1 MSEPTS
7 APLELPTTRAVGR
20 GRTFA
25 VYALLLVGGFFLL
38 ATSFAVW
45 VDRVALNTNQFVNT
59 SSQLL
64 EDDAIRQVIAN
75 RAVDELYANV
85 DVQAAIEE
93 RLNDI
98 SKDAKPAAA
107 PAAGALRQY
116 APLLLV
122 RALSQP
128 ALQSVWRTTLR
139 RSHQELVDILEGRT
153 GTLSTQEGVVTLDF
167 RPFILDTAERVGLQ
181 NEVAK
186 RLKPGAAQVEILRS
200 GQLHAAQSGFELL
213 KTLAWFL
220 PLLTLAAFGLA
231 LWLGAGRRRAVVRDL
246 GLVIAAVGIVGLI
259 ATHIVGNYVVDA
271 LATDTQTRA
280 AGSDAWTIVT
290 ELLRSSFRWQ
300 IVVGVLFLAASWLA
314 SPRHTALLV
323 RRTLAPFLRQRAYPY
338 GALAVLALV
347 LLVTVPGAGFART
360 IFVVVLLVLLVLGI
374 EVLRKQTLQEFPEES
389 PGVAIAAAR
398 ARLNAWLATA
408 RAARPPAPRPSANE
422 SSVPTQLRELA
433 ALRDAGA
440 LTEEEYTA
448 AKARVLSGR

>member
-7 APLELPTTRAVGR
+7 APIELRTTRAVGR

-25 VYALLLVGGFFLL
+25 VYALLLAGGFFLL

-64 EDDAIRQVIAN
+64 EDDAIRQVIAD

-85 DVQAAIEE
+85 DVQAELKAQAP
-93 RLNDI
+93 
-98 SKDAKPAAA
+98 KDLKPLAAVAAA
-107 PAAGALRQY
+107 GLRQGAYTVVDRALRQ
-116 APLLLV
+116 PQLQNIW
-122 RALSQP
+122 RAS
-128 ALQSVWRTTLR
+128 LR
-139 RSHQELVDILEGRT
+139 QSHQQLVDVLEGG
-153 GTLSTQEGVVTLDF
+153 GTAVSTNEGVVTLDL
-167 RPFILDTAERVGLQ
+167 RQIILDTADRIGIRRAAEQRLPANVGQ
-181 NEVAK
+181 IEV
-186 RLKPGAAQVEILRS
+186 LRS
-200 GQLHAAQSGFELL
+200 DQLHAAQSGFELL
-213 KTLAWFL
+213 KALAWFL

-231 LWLGAGRRRAVVRDL
+231 LWLGAGRRRSVVRDL
-246 GLVIAAVGIVGLI
+246 GLVIAAVGIIGLI

-290 ELLRSSFRWQ
+290 ALLRSSFRWQ
-300 IVVGVLFLAASWLA
+300 IAVGVLFLAASWLA
-314 SPRHTALLV
+314 SPRHTALLA
-323 RRTLAPFLRQRAYPY
+323 RCTLAPFLRQRAYPY

-360 IFVVVLLVLLVLGI
+360 IFVVVLLALLALGI
-374 EVLRKQTLQEFPEES
+374 EVLRKQTLKEFPEES

-398 ARLNAWLATA
+398 ARLNAWMAAA
-408 RAARPPAPRPSANE
+408 RAARPSASRASAGEPSVA
-422 SSVPTQLRELA
+422 TQLRELA

-440 LTEEEYTA
+440 LTEDEYTA